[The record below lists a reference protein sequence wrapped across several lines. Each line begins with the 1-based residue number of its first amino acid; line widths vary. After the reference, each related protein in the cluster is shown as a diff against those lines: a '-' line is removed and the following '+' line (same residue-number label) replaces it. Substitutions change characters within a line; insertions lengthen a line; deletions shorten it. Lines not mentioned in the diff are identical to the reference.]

1 MHIEWKNVEKR
12 NSLPSNEPWMF
23 IDVSERINP
32 FPTHNTNL
40 LGMLYFND
48 RWIEALQGGQKCKIT
63 FVNLHKVF
71 ENRLFLF
78 VHFQGLIFR
87 PGWTIMRAIEKDK
100 GVLPG

>member
-1 MHIEWKNVEKR
+1 MYCSVLRPFIFLLCGAASHQPKIKLEFVM
-12 NSLPSNEPWMF
+12 MF
-23 IDVSERINP
+23 R
-32 FPTHNTNL
+32 THNTNL

-48 RWIEALQGGQKCKIT
+48 RWIEAFQDEQKCKIT

-78 VHFQGLIFR
+78 VHFQGLIFM

>member
-1 MHIEWKNVEKR
+1 MYCSVLRQFIFLLCGVASRQPKIKLEFVM
-12 NSLPSNEPWMF
+12 MF
-23 IDVSERINP
+23 R
-32 FPTHNTNL
+32 THNTNL

-78 VHFQGLIFR
+78 VHFQGLIFM